1 MSDTETRGWATYRP
15 SKGVWAWS
23 MVGASA
29 LTMIVGFSWGGWTT
43 GGRAS
48 LMADLAARNARAAL
62 VADMCVEKFVS
73 SADASENLKALKA
86 ASSWQRDSFIE
97 KGGWTT
103 IAGVEKSIPNA
114 ADRCAEA
121 LIEMKEIPA
130 QKADVTGS

>member
-1 MSDTETRGWATYRP
+1 MRETETRGWATYQP
-15 SKGVWAWS
+15 SKSVWAWS
-23 MVGASA
+23 VVGASV
-29 LTMIVGFSWGGWTT
+29 LTMIVGFTWGGWTT

-48 LMADLAARNARAAL
+48 VMADIAARNARAGL

-73 SADASENLKALKA
+73 SADAAANLKALKA
-86 ASSWQRDSFIE
+86 ASSWERDSFIE

-130 QKADVTGS
+130 QETSVTDS